1 MPSGK
6 FSRAFDW
13 ESNFELGGS
22 VNGLGEFLARLGIAR
37 VAAMAVTAILMVGF
51 FAFLIFRV
59 TSPQMAPVYSGLD
72 FEDSA
77 AIVKELRTMGVQF
90 EIKGDGESILVPRDQ
105 ITSIRMSLAESGLP
119 NKGQV
124 GYEIFDQQNTLGATS
139 FVQNLNHLR
148 ALEGEL
154 ARTISSLSRVKSARV
169 HLVLPERELF
179 RREAK
184 QPSASIV
191 LEVRGA
197 LSVGEI
203 RSVQHLVAS
212 AVDSLSPNMVS
223 IVDSA
228 GQLLASGSDG
238 EENLLTTIGEE
249 RTLAI
254 ESRLRSRLEDL
265 LSNVVGAGRARVQV
279 SAELDMNRFTRTS
292 ESFDPNGQ
300 VVRSAQTRELS
311 NNSKGAANGGQV
323 SVANELP
330 GASANQGDGTGASE
344 QSATTEE
351 TINYE
356 ISKTTQTEVIEAGAI
371 KRLSVAVV
379 VDGLYVTNA
388 DGVAEYNPRSAAEI
402 EQIRA
407 LVNTAI
413 GYDQTRGDQVEVL
426 NMQFA
431 ERPDLSFEPSE
442 AGLFDFT
449 RDDMFAAIE
458 MAVTLLIALALV
470 FFVMRPLIKKV
481 LEPDEQ
487 PMLVTAQEAVDAAGN
502 PVSASDPASPEEEAR
517 EKWLDEA
524 RSLGAAQIEAIE
536 RVGTLVQENPKQA
549 SMIIRNWLLEAA

>member
-1 MPSGK
+1 MK
-6 FSRAFDW
+6 Q
-13 ESNFELGGS
+13 NIELGGR
-22 VNGLGEFLARLGIAR
+22 VNGLGEFLARLGLAR
-37 VAAMAVTAILMVGF
+37 VAAMAVTAVLMVGF

-59 TSPQMAPVYSGLD
+59 TTPQMAPVYSGLE

-77 AIVKELRTMGVQF
+77 AIVKELRTLGVPF
-90 EIKGDGESILVPRDQ
+90 ELRGDGEIILVPRDQ
-105 ITSIRMSLAESGLP
+105 ITTIRMSLAESGLP
-119 NKGQV
+119 NRGQV

-154 ARTISSLSRVKSARV
+154 ARTISSLTRVKSARV

-197 LSVGEI
+197 LSTGEI

-212 AVDSLSPNMVS
+212 AVDSLTPNMVS
-223 IVDSA
+223 IVDSS
-228 GQLLASGSDG
+228 GQLLASGANG
-238 EENLLTTIGEE
+238 EDSAISTQSEE
-249 RTLAI
+249 RKLAV
-254 ESRLRSRLEDL
+254 ENRLRSRLEEL
-265 LSNVVGAGRARVQV
+265 LANVVGAGRARVQV
-279 SAELDMNRFTRTS
+279 SAELDMNRLTRTS
-292 ESFDPNGQ
+292 ESFDPDSQ

-311 NNSKGAANGGQV
+311 DQAQGAANGGQV

-330 GASANQGDGTGASE
+330 GATANTGDNGASTE
-344 QSATTEE
+344 QSNTTEE

-356 ISKTTQTEVIEAGAI
+356 ISKTTQTEIIEAGAV

-379 VDGLYVTNA
+379 IDGLYSTNA
-388 DGVAEYNPRSAAEI
+388 DGSAQYDPRSAEEI
-402 EQIRA
+402 AQIRSI
-407 LVNTAI
+407 VNTAI
-413 GYDQTRGDQVEVL
+413 GFDESRGDQVEVI

-431 ERPDLSFEPSE
+431 ERPDLNFEPTESS
-442 AGLFDFT
+442 LFDFT
-449 RDDMFAAIE
+449 RDDMFSAIE

-481 LEPDEQ
+481 LEPDEDV
-487 PMLVTAQEAVDAAGN
+487 PMLVTAQEAVDATGN
-502 PVSASDPASPEEEAR
+502 PIEPAGPATVEDMAR

-524 RSLGAAQIEAIE
+524 RSLGKAQFEAIE

>member
-1 MPSGK
+1 M
-6 FSRAFDW
+6 
-13 ESNFELGGS
+13 
-22 VNGLGEFLARLGIAR
+22 NGLGEFLARLGIAR

-51 FAFLIFRV
+51 FGFLIFRV
-59 TSPQMAPVYSGLD
+59 TSPQMAPVYSGLE

-77 AIVKELRTMGVQF
+77 AIVKELRTMGVPF

-105 ITSIRMSLAESGLP
+105 ITTIRMSLAESGLP

-154 ARTISSLSRVKSARV
+154 ARTISSLTRVKSARV

-191 LEVRGA
+191 LEVRGV
-197 LSVGEI
+197 LSTGEI

-238 EENLLTTIGEE
+238 EESALTAIGEE

-254 ESRLRSRLEDL
+254 ETRLRNRLEEL

-279 SAELDMNRFTRTS
+279 SAELDMNRLTRTS

-311 NNSKGAANGGQV
+311 NNSQGASDGGQV
-323 SVANELP
+323 TVANELP
-330 GASANQGDGTGASE
+330 GATGNQGDGTGAVE
-344 QSATTEE
+344 QSDTTEE

-356 ISKTTQTEVIEAGAI
+356 ISKTTQTEVVEAGAI

-379 VDGLYVTNA
+379 VDGLYVANA
-388 DGVAEYNPRSAAEI
+388 DGVAQYTARSAAEI

-413 GYDQTRGDQVEVL
+413 GYDETRGDQVEVL

-431 ERPDLSFEPSE
+431 ERPELNFEPSE
-442 AGLFDFT
+442 VGLFDFT

-458 MAVTLLIALALV
+458 MAVTLLIGLALV

-481 LEPDEQ
+481 LEPDET
-487 PMLVTAQEAVDAAGN
+487 PMLVTAQEAVNAEGQHIGDVAAK
-502 PVSASDPASPEEEAR
+502 SPEDEAR
-517 EKWLDEA
+517 DAWLDDA
-524 RSLGAAQIEAIE
+524 RSLGQAQIEAIE

>member
-1 MPSGK
+1 
-6 FSRAFDW
+6 
-13 ESNFELGGS
+13 
-22 VNGLGEFLARLGIAR
+22 
-37 VAAMAVTAILMVGF
+37 MAVTAILMVGF

-77 AIVKELRTMGVQF
+77 AIVKELRTIGVQF

-238 EENLLTTIGEE
+238 EENMLTTIGEE

-254 ESRLRSRLEDL
+254 ESRLRNRLEEL

-356 ISKTTQTEVIEAGAI
+356 
-371 KRLSVAVV
+371 
-379 VDGLYVTNA
+379 
-388 DGVAEYNPRSAAEI
+388 
-402 EQIRA
+402 
-407 LVNTAI
+407 
-413 GYDQTRGDQVEVL
+413 
-426 NMQFA
+426 
-431 ERPDLSFEPSE
+431 
-442 AGLFDFT
+442 DFKNH
-449 RDDMFAAIE
+449 
-458 MAVTLLIALALV
+458 
-470 FFVMRPLIKKV
+470 P
-481 LEPDEQ
+481 
-487 PMLVTAQEAVDAAGN
+487 N
-502 PVSASDPASPEEEAR
+502 
-517 EKWLDEA
+517 
-524 RSLGAAQIEAIE
+524 
-536 RVGTLVQENPKQA
+536 
-549 SMIIRNWLLEAA
+549 

>member
-6 FSRAFDW
+6 FFRNLL
-13 ESNFELGGS
+13 EINFELGGR
-22 VNGLGEFLARLGIAR
+22 VNGFGEFLARLGIAR
-37 VAAMAVTAILMVGF
+37 VAAMAVTAVLMVGF
-51 FAFLIFRV
+51 FGFLIFRV
-59 TSPQMAPVYSGLD
+59 TSPQMAPVYSGLE

-77 AIVKELRTMGVQF
+77 AIVKELRTIGVPF

-105 ITSIRMSLAESGLP
+105 ITTIRMSLAESGLP

-154 ARTISSLSRVKSARV
+154 ARTISSLTRVKSARV

-191 LEVRGA
+191 LEVRGV
-197 LSVGEI
+197 LSAGEI
-203 RSVQHLVAS
+203 RAVQHLVAS

-223 IVDSA
+223 IVNSA
-228 GQLLASGSDG
+228 GQLLATGTDG
-238 EENLLTTIGEE
+238 QESALATIGEE

-254 ESRLRSRLEDL
+254 ESRLRNRLEEL
-265 LSNVVGAGRARVQV
+265 LANVVGAGRARVQV
-279 SAELDMNRFTRTS
+279 SAELDMNRLTRTS
-292 ESFDPNGQ
+292 ENFDPNGQ
-300 VVRSAQTRELS
+300 VIRSAQTRDLS
-311 NNSKGAANGGQV
+311 NNSQGAANGGQV

-330 GASANQGDGTGASE
+330 GASANQGDSSGATE

-379 VDGLYVTNA
+379 VDGLYINNA
-388 DGVAEYNPRSAAEI
+388 AGVPEYTARSTAEI

-407 LVNTAI
+407 LVSSAI
-413 GYDQTRGDQVEVL
+413 GYDLSRGDQLEVL
-426 NMQFA
+426 NMKFA
-431 ERPDLSFEPSE
+431 ERPELSFEPSE
-442 AGLFDFT
+442 SSLFDFT

-458 MAVTLLIALALV
+458 MAVTLLIGLALV
-470 FFVMRPLIKKV
+470 FFVMRPLVKKV
-481 LEPDEQ
+481 LEPDET
-487 PMLVTAQEAVDAAGN
+487 PMLVTAQEAVDASGKHVDG
-502 PVSASDPASPEEEAR
+502 PGSLEEEAR
-517 EKWLDEA
+517 EAWLDDA
-524 RSLGAAQIEAIE
+524 RSLGKAQVEAIE

-549 SMIIRNWLLEAA
+549 SMIIRNWLMEAA

>member
-1 MPSGK
+1 ML
-6 FSRAFDW
+6 
-13 ESNFELGGS
+13 EINFELGGR
-22 VNGLGEFLARLGIAR
+22 VNGFGEFLARLGIAR
-37 VAAMAVTAILMVGF
+37 VAAMAVTAVLMVGF
-51 FAFLIFRV
+51 FGFLIFRV
-59 TSPQMAPVYSGLD
+59 TSPQMAPVYSGLE

-77 AIVKELRTMGVQF
+77 AIVKELRTMGVPF

-105 ITSIRMSLAESGLP
+105 ITTIRMSLAESGLP

-154 ARTISSLSRVKSARV
+154 ARTISSLTRVKSARV

-191 LEVRGA
+191 LEVRGV
-197 LSVGEI
+197 LSAGEI
-203 RSVQHLVAS
+203 RAVQHLVAS

-223 IVDSA
+223 IVNSA
-228 GQLLASGSDG
+228 GQLLATGTDG
-238 EENLLTTIGEE
+238 QESALATIGEE

-254 ESRLRSRLEDL
+254 ESRLRNRLEEL
-265 LSNVVGAGRARVQV
+265 LANVVGAGRARVQV
-279 SAELDMNRFTRTS
+279 SAELDMNRLTRTS
-292 ESFDPNGQ
+292 ENFDPNGQ
-300 VVRSAQTRELS
+300 VIRSAQTRDLS
-311 NNSKGAANGGQV
+311 NNSQGAANGGQV

-330 GASANQGDGTGASE
+330 GASANQGDSSGATE

-379 VDGLYVTNA
+379 VDGLYINNA
-388 DGVAEYNPRSAAEI
+388 AGVPEYTARSTAEI

-407 LVNTAI
+407 LVSSAI
-413 GYDQTRGDQVEVL
+413 GYDLSRGDQLEVL
-426 NMQFA
+426 NMKFA
-431 ERPDLSFEPSE
+431 ERPELSFEPSE
-442 AGLFDFT
+442 SSLFDFT

-458 MAVTLLIALALV
+458 MAVTLLIGLALV
-470 FFVMRPLIKKV
+470 FFVMRPLVKKV
-481 LEPDEQ
+481 LEPDET
-487 PMLVTAQEAVDAAGN
+487 PMLVTAQEAVDASGKHVDG
-502 PVSASDPASPEEEAR
+502 PGSLEEEAR
-517 EKWLDEA
+517 EAWLDDA
-524 RSLGAAQIEAIE
+524 RSLGKAQVEAIE

-549 SMIIRNWLLEAA
+549 SMIIRNWLMEAA

>member
-1 MPSGK
+1 LPSGK
-6 FSRAFDW
+6 FFRNLL
-13 ESNFELGGS
+13 EINFELGGR
-22 VNGLGEFLARLGIAR
+22 VNGFGEFLARLGIAR
-37 VAAMAVTAILMVGF
+37 VAAMAVTAVLMVGF
-51 FAFLIFRV
+51 FGFLIFRV
-59 TSPQMAPVYSGLD
+59 TSPQMAPVYSGLE

-77 AIVKELRTMGVQF
+77 AIVKELRTMGVPF

-105 ITSIRMSLAESGLP
+105 ITTIRMSLAESGLP

-154 ARTISSLSRVKSARV
+154 ARTISSLTRVKSARV

-191 LEVRGA
+191 LEVRGV
-197 LSVGEI
+197 LSAGEI
-203 RSVQHLVAS
+203 RAVQHLVAS

-223 IVDSA
+223 IVNSA
-228 GQLLASGSDG
+228 GQLLATGTDG
-238 EENLLTTIGEE
+238 QESALATIGEE

-254 ESRLRSRLEDL
+254 ESRLRNRLEEL
-265 LSNVVGAGRARVQV
+265 LANVVGAGRARVQV
-279 SAELDMNRFTRTS
+279 SAELDMNRLTRTS
-292 ESFDPNGQ
+292 ENFDPNGQ
-300 VVRSAQTRELS
+300 VIRSAQTRDLS
-311 NNSKGAANGGQV
+311 NNSQGAANGGQV

-330 GASANQGDGTGASE
+330 GASANQGDSSGATE

-379 VDGLYVTNA
+379 VDGLYINNA
-388 DGVAEYNPRSAAEI
+388 AGVPEYTARSTAEI

-407 LVNTAI
+407 LVSSAI
-413 GYDQTRGDQVEVL
+413 GYDLSRGDQLEVL
-426 NMQFA
+426 NMKFA
-431 ERPDLSFEPSE
+431 ERPELSFEPSE
-442 AGLFDFT
+442 SSLFDFT

-458 MAVTLLIALALV
+458 MAVTLLIGLALV
-470 FFVMRPLIKKV
+470 FFVMRPLVKKV
-481 LEPDEQ
+481 LEPDET
-487 PMLVTAQEAVDAAGN
+487 PMLVTAQEAVDASGKHVDG
-502 PVSASDPASPEEEAR
+502 PGSLEEEAR
-517 EKWLDEA
+517 EAWLDDA
-524 RSLGAAQIEAIE
+524 RSLGKAQVEAIE

-549 SMIIRNWLLEAA
+549 SMIIRNWLMEAA

>member
-1 MPSGK
+1 MT
-6 FSRAFDW
+6 
-13 ESNFELGGS
+13 
-22 VNGLGEFLARLGIAR
+22 RLGLAR
-37 VAAMAVTAILMVGF
+37 VAAMAVTAVLMVGF

-59 TSPQMAPVYSGLD
+59 TTPQMAPVYSGLE

-77 AIVKELRTMGVQF
+77 AIVKELRTLGVPF
-90 EIKGDGESILVPRDQ
+90 ELRGDGEIILVPRDQ
-105 ITSIRMSLAESGLP
+105 ITTIRMSLAESGLP
-119 NKGQV
+119 TRGQV

-154 ARTISSLSRVKSARV
+154 ARTITSLTRVKSARV

-197 LSVGEI
+197 LSTGEI

-212 AVDSLSPNMVS
+212 AVDSLTPNMVS
-223 IVDSA
+223 IVDSS
-228 GQLLASGSDG
+228 GQLLASGADG
-238 EENLLTTIGEE
+238 EDSALSTQSEE
-249 RTLAI
+249 RKLAV
-254 ESRLRSRLEDL
+254 ESRLRTRLEEL
-265 LSNVVGAGRARVQV
+265 LANVFGAGRARVQV
-279 SAELDMNRFTRTS
+279 TAELDMNRFTRTS
-292 ESFDPNGQ
+292 ESFDPDGQ

-311 NNSKGAANGGQV
+311 NQAQGAANGGQV

-330 GASANQGDGTGASE
+330 GATANGGENGGSNE
-344 QSATTEE
+344 QSSTTEE

-356 ISKTTQTEVIEAGAI
+356 ISKTTQTEVVEAGAI

-379 VDGLYVTNA
+379 IDGLYSTNA
-388 DGVAEYNPRSAAEI
+388 DGSAQYDPRTAEELA
-402 EQIRA
+402 QIRS
-407 LVNTAI
+407 LVNSAI
-413 GYDQTRGDQVEVL
+413 GYDENRGDQVEVI

-431 ERPDLSFEPSE
+431 ERPDLNFEPTE

-449 RDDMFAAIE
+449 RDDIFSIVE

-481 LEPDEQ
+481 LAPDEDA
-487 PMLVTAQEAVDAAGN
+487 PMLVTAQEAVDATGK
-502 PVSASDPASPEEEAR
+502 PIDPTGPLTEEDVAR
-517 EKWLDEA
+517 DKWLDEA
-524 RSLGAAQIEAIE
+524 RSLGKAQFEAIE

>member
-6 FSRAFDW
+6 FFRNLL
-13 ESNFELGGS
+13 EINFELGGR
-22 VNGLGEFLARLGIAR
+22 VNGFGEFLARLGIAR
-37 VAAMAVTAILMVGF
+37 VAAMAVTAVLMVGF
-51 FAFLIFRV
+51 FGFLIFRV
-59 TSPQMAPVYSGLD
+59 TSPQMAPVYSGLE

-77 AIVKELRTMGVQF
+77 AIVKELRTIGVPF

-105 ITSIRMSLAESGLP
+105 ITTIRMSLAESGLP

-139 FVQNLNHLR
+139 FVQNLNRLR

-154 ARTISSLSRVKSARV
+154 ARTISSLTRVKSARV

-191 LEVRGA
+191 LEVRGV
-197 LSVGEI
+197 LSAGEI
-203 RSVQHLVAS
+203 RAVQQLVAS

-223 IVDSA
+223 IVNSA
-228 GQLLASGSDG
+228 GQLLATGTDG
-238 EENLLTTIGEE
+238 PESALATIGEE

-254 ESRLRSRLEDL
+254 ESRLRNRLEEL

-279 SAELDMNRFTRTS
+279 SAELDMNRLTRTS
-292 ESFDPNGQ
+292 ENFDPNGQ
-300 VVRSAQTRELS
+300 VVRSAQTRDLN
-311 NNSKGAANGGQV
+311 NNSQGAANGGQV

-330 GASANQGDGTGASE
+330 GASANQGDSSGATE

-379 VDGLYVTNA
+379 VDGLYTTNA
-388 DGVAEYNPRSAAEI
+388 AGVPEYTARSTAEL

-407 LVNTAI
+407 LVSSAI
-413 GYDQTRGDQVEVL
+413 GYDLSRGDQLEVL
-426 NMQFA
+426 NMKFA
-431 ERPDLSFEPSE
+431 ERPELSFEPSE
-442 AGLFDFT
+442 SSLFDFT

-458 MAVTLLIALALV
+458 MAVTLLIGLALV
-470 FFVMRPLIKKV
+470 FFVMRPLVKKV
-481 LEPDEQ
+481 LEPDET
-487 PMLVTAQEAVDAAGN
+487 PMLVTAQEAVDASGKHVDG
-502 PVSASDPASPEEEAR
+502 PGSLEEEAR
-517 EKWLDEA
+517 EAWLDDA
-524 RSLGAAQIEAIE
+524 RSLGKAQVEAIE

-549 SMIIRNWLLEAA
+549 SMIIRNWLMEAA

>member
-1 MPSGK
+1 
-6 FSRAFDW
+6 
-13 ESNFELGGS
+13 

-51 FAFLIFRV
+51 FGFLIFRV
-59 TSPQMAPVYSGLD
+59 TSPQMAPVYSGLE

-77 AIVKELRTMGVQF
+77 AIVKELRTMGVPF

-105 ITSIRMSLAESGLP
+105 ITTIRMSLAESGLP

-154 ARTISSLSRVKSARV
+154 ARTISSLTRVKSARV

-191 LEVRGA
+191 LEVRGV
-197 LSVGEI
+197 LSTGEI

-238 EENLLTTIGEE
+238 EESALTAIGEE

-254 ESRLRSRLEDL
+254 ETRLRNRLEEL

-279 SAELDMNRFTRTS
+279 SAELDMNRLTRTS

-311 NNSKGAANGGQV
+311 NNSQGASDGGQV
-323 SVANELP
+323 TVANELP
-330 GASANQGDGTGASE
+330 GATGNQGDGTGAVE
-344 QSATTEE
+344 QSDTTEE

-356 ISKTTQTEVIEAGAI
+356 ISKTTQTEVVEAGAI

-379 VDGLYVTNA
+379 VDGLYVANA
-388 DGVAEYNPRSAAEI
+388 DGVAQYTARSAAEI

-413 GYDQTRGDQVEVL
+413 GYDETRGDQVEVL

-431 ERPDLSFEPSE
+431 ERPELNFEPSE
-442 AGLFDFT
+442 VGLFDFT

-458 MAVTLLIALALV
+458 MAVTLLIGLALV

-481 LEPDEQ
+481 LEPDET
-487 PMLVTAQEAVDAAGN
+487 PMLVTAQEAVNAEGQHIGDVAAK
-502 PVSASDPASPEEEAR
+502 SPEDEAR
-517 EKWLDEA
+517 DAWLDDA
-524 RSLGAAQIEAIE
+524 RSLGQAQIEAIE

>member
-6 FSRAFDW
+6 FFRNLL
-13 ESNFELGGS
+13 EINFELGGR
-22 VNGLGEFLARLGIAR
+22 VNGFGEFLARLGIAR
-37 VAAMAVTAILMVGF
+37 VAAMAVTAVLMVGF
-51 FAFLIFRV
+51 FGFLIFRV
-59 TSPQMAPVYSGLD
+59 TSPQMAPVYSGLE

-77 AIVKELRTMGVQF
+77 AIVKELRTMGVPF

-105 ITSIRMSLAESGLP
+105 ITTIRMSLAESGLP

-154 ARTISSLSRVKSARV
+154 ARTISSLTRVKSARV

-191 LEVRGA
+191 LEVRGV
-197 LSVGEI
+197 LSAGEI
-203 RSVQHLVAS
+203 RAVQHLVAS

-223 IVDSA
+223 IVNSA
-228 GQLLASGSDG
+228 GQLLATGTDG
-238 EENLLTTIGEE
+238 QESALATIGEE

-254 ESRLRSRLEDL
+254 ESRLRNRLEEL
-265 LSNVVGAGRARVQV
+265 LANVVGAGRARVQV
-279 SAELDMNRFTRTS
+279 SAELDMNRLTRTS
-292 ESFDPNGQ
+292 ENFDPNGQ
-300 VVRSAQTRELS
+300 VIRSAQTRDLS
-311 NNSKGAANGGQV
+311 NNSQGAANGGQV

-330 GASANQGDGTGASE
+330 GASANQGDSSGATE

-379 VDGLYVTNA
+379 VDGLYINNA
-388 DGVAEYNPRSAAEI
+388 AGVPEYTARSTAEI

-407 LVNTAI
+407 LVSSAI
-413 GYDQTRGDQVEVL
+413 GYDLSRGDQLEVL
-426 NMQFA
+426 NMKFA
-431 ERPDLSFEPSE
+431 ERPELSFEPSE
-442 AGLFDFT
+442 SSLFDFT

-458 MAVTLLIALALV
+458 MAVTLLIGLALV
-470 FFVMRPLIKKV
+470 FFVMRPLVKKV
-481 LEPDEQ
+481 LEPDET
-487 PMLVTAQEAVDAAGN
+487 PMLVTAQEAVDASGKHVDG
-502 PVSASDPASPEEEAR
+502 PGSLEEEAR
-517 EKWLDEA
+517 EAWLDDA
-524 RSLGAAQIEAIE
+524 RSLGKAQVEAIE

-549 SMIIRNWLLEAA
+549 SMIIRNWLMEAA